1 MADEYSELMRPW
13 HNGTKAPDAQNGVPQ
28 TDFDELAIVA
38 NAGHDSEQKAL
49 HSFGLAHQVME
60 QELRRKLL
68 AHIHSQTFGF
78 FEQLMIDV
86 VSLAFGNKNASF
98 AQKLGRSGDG
108 GVDGVIELDELGLDL
123 VYLQGKR
130 LKPSTSVSASAVRD
144 FLGSLETKHATKG
157 VFVTTGSF
165 THQATAAIAS
175 SSRRVALISGERL
188 TQIMLRHGVGIK
200 SLDMFRTQTIDLGY
214 FGTRNQ

>member
-1 MADEYSELMRPW
+1 MADEYFELMRPW
-13 HNGTKAPDAQNGVPQ
+13 HNGTTDADAKNDEPQ
-28 TDFDELAIVA
+28 TDFDELAIA
-38 NAGHDSEQKAL
+38 ASAGRNSEQKAL
-49 HSFGLAHQVME
+49 HSFRLAHQVME

-68 AHIHSQTFGF
+68 ALIHCQTFGF

-86 VSLAFGNKNASF
+86 VSLAFGHKSVGF
-98 AQKLGRSGDG
+98 SQKLGRSGDG

-157 VFVTTGSF
+157 VFVTTGNF

-188 TQIMLRHGVGIK
+188 TQMMLRHSVGIK
-200 SLDMFRTQTIDLGY
+200 PLDVFRTQTIDLGY
-214 FGTRNQ
+214 FSARNQ